1 MRKERRPSSSSG
13 DIEGIL
19 DRILE
24 EARPERA
31 NLIDLLHRI
40 QSQCGYIP
48 QQGVSRLADS
58 LAISQEEIASVV
70 TFYRAFSLRPR
81 GRHLITVCT
90 GTACHVRGA
99 QGIVDELRRVLCV
112 EPGETTPDGLCTLE
126 TVNCVGACAL
136 GPIVIS
142 DGTVHGQLKAGEAR
156 TLVEQVRSGDED
168 RSRS

>member
-1 MRKERRPSSSSG
+1 MCKERYPSSSSG
-13 DIEGIL
+13 DIDGIL

-24 EARPERA
+24 DVRPERK

-40 QSQCGYIP
+40 QSQCGFIP

-70 TFYRAFSLRPR
+70 TFYRAFNLSPR

-99 QGIVDELRRVLCV
+99 QGIVDELHRVLGV
-112 EPGETTPDGLCTLE
+112 DPGETTPDGLATLE

-142 DGTVHGQLKAGEAR
+142 DGTVHGQMKAGEAG
-156 TLVEQVRSGDED
+156 TLIERVKSKDED
-168 RSRS
+168 RS